1 MGRIS
6 VRTDVTCNFPA
17 ILPHESISAVK
28 QRMHIE
34 AVIFDLDGTLA
45 DTLDGIAVSL
55 NQVLQQFGFPIHDR
69 QTYQGFIGDGVK
81 KLVERALPP
90 DRLNLRDEVLEAYLP
105 LLTIRGRELSRP
117 YEGIDR
123 VLDELTRRGLPFA
136 VLSNKPHEQTVD
148 VVAHLFSDWS
158 FRVVR
163 GWKAG
168 CQLKP
173 DPRVA
178 IEIATDLGVPSSHCA
193 FVGDSGVDMQTAIN
207 AKMIGI
213 GAAYG
218 LRGRDELIA
227 AGANH
232 IIDRPIELLE
242 LIAREN

>member
-1 MGRIS
+1 MRI
-6 VRTDVTCNFPA
+6 
-17 ILPHESISAVK
+17 
-28 QRMHIE
+28 Q

-55 NQVLQQFGFPIHDR
+55 NEVLQQFGLPTHDR
-69 QTYQGFIGDGVK
+69 QTYRRFIGDGVE
-81 KLVERALPP
+81 KLVERAVPS
-90 DRLNLRDEVLEAYLP
+90 DRLSLRDEVLELYLP
-105 LLTIRGRELSRP
+105 LLTVRGRELSQP

-123 VLDELTRRGLPFA
+123 VLDELTRRGLPYA

-148 VVAHLFSDWS
+148 VVTHLFSSWS

-168 CQLKP
+168 YPVKP
-173 DPRVA
+173 DPHVA
-178 IEIATDLGVPSSHCA
+178 SEIAGELDVTSRHCA

-227 AGANH
+227 AGADQ
-232 IIDRPIELLE
+232 IIDRPIELLD
-242 LIAREN
+242 LIAPGN